1 MATVII
7 PTPLRKFT
15 NNTAR
20 LQVSPGTIHSTFREL
35 TQNFPDLKKHLLDE
49 DGNIRSYVNIFIGND
64 DIRDLQQ
71 ADTAVKEDAVISIVP
86 AIAGGSPETHGAP
99 RPNESASTDSHSSTT
114 SAGTPSSAAPSG
126 TPGPSP
132 TASAGAPFSKE
143 ELARYNRHIII
154 PGFGMEAQLKLKAA
168 KVLVI
173 GSGGLGS
180 PVLLYLAAAGVGTI
194 GIVDFDVVDDS
205 NLQRQVLFGVDA
217 IGKPKVE
224 AARRRL
230 ESLNP
235 YIKLHVYNTHLN
247 SQNALEILK
256 DYDVIADGTDNFPTR
271 YLVNDASVLLGKPNV
286 YASIFQFEGQVSVF
300 NYRNAH
306 GELGP
311 NYRDLYPTPPPP
323 GLVPSCAEGGVLGV
337 LPGIIGSLQALEVI
351 KVITGVGDTLSGR
364 FYIFDA
370 LNFESRTFTIRRRKD
385 NPVNGENPT
394 ITALIDYEQFCGM
407 RAVEE
412 RHLKEIT
419 AKELYDWQVRGEKFQ
434 LIDVREPHEYDI
446 VNIGAELIPLGSV
459 TDNSNKIDRDIP
471 VVLHCKVGGRSA
483 KAIRELEEKFG
494 FTNLYNL
501 KGGILA
507 YIDEV
512 QPELTKY

>member
-20 LQVSPGTIHSTFREL
+20 LQVSAGTIQDTVQEL
-35 TQNFPDLKKHLLDE
+35 TTSFPDLKRHLLDE
-49 DGNIRSYVNIFIGND
+49 GGNIRSYVNIFIGND
-64 DIRDLQQ
+64 DIRDLQKEN
-71 ADTAVKEDAVISIVP
+71 TAVKEDAVISIVP
-86 AIAGGSPETHGAP
+86 AIAGGAP
-99 RPNESASTDSHSSTT
+99 DS
-114 SAGTPSSAAPSG
+114 PSG
-126 TPGPSP
+126 GNPGNGTSSP
-132 TASAGAPFSKE
+132 GSNASRHESSSNSRNGQSANRPAPVFSPA

-154 PGFGMEAQLKLKAA
+154 PGFGMEAQQKLQAA

-205 NLQRQVLFGVDA
+205 NLQRQVLFGVDE

-224 AARRRL
+224 AAKRRL
-230 ESLNP
+230 EALNP
-235 YIKLHVYNTHLN
+235 YIKLEIYNTHLN
-247 SQNALEILK
+247 SGNALDIIRN
-256 DYDVIADGTDNFPTR
+256 YDVIADGTDNFPTR

-300 NYRNAH
+300 NYRDANGNA
-306 GELGP
+306 GP

-351 KVITGVGDTLSGR
+351 KVITGVGETLSGR

-370 LNFESRTFTIRRRKD
+370 LNFESRTFNIRPRED
-385 NPVNGENPT
+385 NPINGKNPT
-394 ITALIDYEQFCGM
+394 ITGLIDYEQFCGM
-407 RAVEE
+407 RAIEE
-412 RHLKEIT
+412 KPIKEIT

-446 VNIGAELIPLGSV
+446 VNIGGELIPVGMIGAQGDKV
-459 TDNSNKIDRDIP
+459 DTDRK
-471 VVLHCKVGGRSA
+471 VVLHCKSGLRSA
-483 KAIRELEEKFG
+483 RAIRELEEKYHL
-494 FTNLYNL
+494 TNLYNL

-512 QPELTKY
+512 KPELTKY